1 MTEVLVCCD
10 VLFRLISEVSKKI
23 IEFNLNESNSIVN
36 LNRQIKNITPLI
48 QTIQQ
53 NPTYSTCIQQLYK
66 LMTEIDIWL
75 DSYSKKPEWKKNR
88 FSNFLFYSG
97 EVQDFLNRLE
107 NIKDHINTQ
116 ILLDEYHLSVLHL
129 QEETHQIGHLGHQI
143 IDTVEKKKVML
154 DAMDTQK
161 KIYEE
166 SRAQIEVVHN
176 QILQDIKKIKTNEKK
191 SQTQRQAFAI
201 QKRMDEIYHLFSSE
215 QQEMRDKIKKLEKMK
230 LEHSQKK
237 VETHHNSEK
246 ELLEAKKKV
255 TILREKKETLAK
267 RLQVKETHNIQIC
280 SQKSNEMQAKITNM
294 QEILG
299 NLEREILNS
308 QNEIQTLVNEKE
320 QLVQSINSSKRIIEG
335 LYSEEKFRNGS
346 FIRLPLKKEEHG
358 FIYELKDIRWTP
370 YKYNEWNPQYPPQK

>member
-23 IEFNLNESNSIVN
+23 IEFNLDKSNSIVN

-53 NPTYSTCIQQLYK
+53 NPTYSICMQQLHK

-75 DSYSKKPEWKKNR
+75 DFYSKKPEWKKNR

-107 NIKDHINTQ
+107 NIKDDINTQ

-129 QEETHQIGHLGHQI
+129 QEETHQTGHLGIQI

-166 SRAQIEVVHN
+166 SRAQIEVDHN
-176 QILQDIKKIKTNEKK
+176 QILQDIKKIKTKK
-191 SQTQRQAFAI
+191 RQSERR
-201 QKRMDEIYHLFSSE
+201 QDLEKRMEEIYHLFSSE

-237 VETHHNSEK
+237 VETRHNSEK

-255 TILREKKETLAK
+255 REKKETLAK
-267 RLQVKETHNIQIC
+267 KLQLKETHNIQIC

-308 QNEIQTLVNEKE
+308 QNEIQTLGNEKE

-335 LYSEEKFRNGS
+335 LYSEEKFRNGRL
-346 FIRLPLKKEEHG
+346 IRLPRKKEENG
-358 FIYELKDIRWTP
+358 FIYELRDL
-370 YKYNEWNPQYPPQK
+370 KYSVHASKHQ